1 MFARGAP
8 ETFGNCKF
16 NTNSQGSSALNP
28 PLPSPGPGLWE
39 MALWD
44 IWSRPPEIWVLFPG
58 SPWPEGGGMA
68 LEKNLGFWVQMHPHL
83 QSRLKNRALAGDSEP
98 LP

>member
-8 ETFGNCKF
+8 AVSGNCKF
-16 NTNSQGSSALNP
+16 NTNSQGNSVLNP
-28 PLPSPGPGLWE
+28 PLPSPGPGLGE

-44 IWSRPPEIWVLFPG
+44 TWPRPPEIWVLFPPG
-58 SPWPEGGGMA
+58 CEDGDGWGEESRV
-68 LEKNLGFWVQMHPHL
+68 LHPDAPHPYL
-83 QSRLKNRALAGDSEP
+83 HSRLKSKALAGDSGP